1 VSQNVAIP
9 TTNPLQKPGRSP
21 SYPQRI
27 HVLERPQWRAVLEKW
42 EGRIRVAASTLEST
56 PADHPSRP
64 MRERMY
70 NQMLGARDQIA
81 DAVRRL
87 PLEVGVLYEED
98 RHKLEEAI
106 ASLERIFTRWK

>member
-1 VSQNVAIP
+1 
-9 TTNPLQKPGRSP
+9 
-21 SYPQRI
+21 
-27 HVLERPQWRAVLEKW
+27 
-42 EGRIRVAASTLEST
+42 
-56 PADHPSRP
+56 

-81 DAVRRL
+81 DAVKRL